1 MEEVKAKQ
9 RSRDKEIKE
18 GDRNTRY
25 FHAVANQRRRKKNIS
40 SLEGPNG
47 AVEETKD
54 MLNIAVDFYK
64 NLFGKKNILNKSL
77 DNNFWKE
84 NERVTAAENDF
95 LGAPFSDFEVKEAIF
110 VSYAEGAP
118 SPDGLPFLFYQ
129 QFGNASRM
137 I

>member
-1 MEEVKAKQ
+1 
-9 RSRDKEIKE
+9 
-18 GDRNTRY
+18 
-25 FHAVANQRRRKKNIS
+25 
-40 SLEGPNG
+40 
-47 AVEETKD
+47 

-64 NLFGKKNILNKSL
+64 NLFGKENRLNKSL

-95 LGAPFSDFEVKEAIF
+95 LGAPFTDFEVKETIF

-129 QFGNASRM
+129 QFLECIKNDLIAMFQAFWEGNLNLSRLNYTTV
-137 I
+137 ILIPKENDAKTLKKIQAD